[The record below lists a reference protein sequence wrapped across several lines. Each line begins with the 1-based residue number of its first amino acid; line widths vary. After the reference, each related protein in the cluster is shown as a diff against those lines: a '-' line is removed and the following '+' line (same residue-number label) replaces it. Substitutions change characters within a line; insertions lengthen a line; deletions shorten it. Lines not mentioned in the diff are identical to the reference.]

1 MTNDPPPGDELTA
14 LLWVV
19 AALIAV
25 FEVTWL
31 FFSRMY
37 AF

>member
-1 MTNDPPPGDELTA
+1 MNEPSPGDELTA

>member
-1 MTNDPPPGDELTA
+1 VNDPAPSDELTA